1 MDNQLEKQLR
11 DTRNGGGEGEARN
24 IKVALLKMIKQCKKE
39 YIKKGEGK
47 EVAWEKTYISI
58 FRQEKYMKGKI

>member
-39 YIKKGEGK
+39 YIKKRGREGGGLGEDLHKHFQVGK
-47 EVAWEKTYISI
+47 VYE
-58 FRQEKYMKGKI
+58 R

>member
-24 IKVALLKMIKQCKKE
+24 IKVALLKMIKQSKKE

-47 EVAWEKTYISI
+47 EVAWEKIYISI

>member
-1 MDNQLEKQLR
+1 M
-11 DTRNGGGEGEARN
+11 GGGEGEARN
-24 IKVALLKMIKQCKKE
+24 IKVALLKMIKQSKKE
-39 YIKKGEGK
+39 YIKKKGEGK